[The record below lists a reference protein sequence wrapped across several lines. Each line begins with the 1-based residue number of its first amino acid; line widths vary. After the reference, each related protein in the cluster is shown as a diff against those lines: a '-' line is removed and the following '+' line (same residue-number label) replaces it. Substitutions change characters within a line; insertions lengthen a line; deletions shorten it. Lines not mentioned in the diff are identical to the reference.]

1 MPVHWTVSHPQ
12 RLVVA
17 VAKDQV
23 TVADIEQ
30 YFAGVTAD
38 GAMAYR
44 KIFEITHTPMA
55 LSEENLKA
63 LGQRVMFYAQ
73 HGQIGPAGDRREPPT
88 RASPRPRPSP
98 RRRRPAGR
106 SRSSASCMPRG
117 NGWTPSDARGRS
129 PRAEFHF
136 VIPRA
141 VVSRLAHC
149 RERASHGALYSAA
162 LAHLRGS
169 HRP

>member
-17 VAKDQV
+17 VTKDQV
-23 TVADIEQ
+23 TVSDIEQ

-55 LSEENLKA
+55 LSDENLKA

-73 HGQIGPAGDRREPPT
+73 HGQIGPVAIVAASDESFAQAQTFAAASAVRRPIQIFRELHAARQWLDT
-88 RASPRPRPSP
+88 QASPDGASQAVN
-98 RRRRPAGR
+98 PA
-106 SRSSASCMPRG
+106 
-117 NGWTPSDARGRS
+117 
-129 PRAEFHF
+129 
-136 VIPRA
+136 
-141 VVSRLAHC
+141 
-149 RERASHGALYSAA
+149 
-162 LAHLRGS
+162 
-169 HRP
+169 

>member
-17 VAKDQV
+17 VTKDEV

-55 LSEENLKA
+55 LSDDSLRA

-73 HGQIGPAGDRREPPT
+73 HGQIGPLAIVAASDESFAQAQTFAAASAVRRPLQIFRELHAARQWLDT
-88 RASPRPRPSP
+88 QASPDGASQAVN
-98 RRRRPAGR
+98 PA
-106 SRSSASCMPRG
+106 
-117 NGWTPSDARGRS
+117 
-129 PRAEFHF
+129 
-136 VIPRA
+136 
-141 VVSRLAHC
+141 
-149 RERASHGALYSAA
+149 
-162 LAHLRGS
+162 
-169 HRP
+169 